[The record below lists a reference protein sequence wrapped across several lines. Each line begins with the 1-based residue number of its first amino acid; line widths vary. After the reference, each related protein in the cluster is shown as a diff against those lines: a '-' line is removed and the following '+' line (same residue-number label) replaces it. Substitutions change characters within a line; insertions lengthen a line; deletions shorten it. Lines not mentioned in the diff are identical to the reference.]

1 MNKNKNGRNKGKFYI
16 REIFNEEIQ
25 EEEKNEAMQSE
36 TEYAEKMKVKIR
48 EREKFCSQN
57 WRKKKNQRLQELHV
71 ANNEG
76 NVNRGN
82 RYITSVFRMKSFP
95 FAIFAQYTRASIWR

>member
-57 WRKKKNQRLQELHV
+57 WRKKKIKDCRSYTWQ
-71 ANNEG
+71 
-76 NVNRGN
+76 
-82 RYITSVFRMKSFP
+82 ITREMSIEVTGTSLLC
-95 FAIFAQYTRASIWR
+95 FA